1 NHQEQHCRRQQTT
14 PQIVKDFPAR
24 NQRYPVWHLLSAS
37 VPNARQK
44 VTRNLPITASPA
56 MLSHR
61 IGVVMSRVV
70 VEKFDIGDQRG
81 PGEDRFK
88 KVMTQ
93 QRILRNAIGESCFE
107 RVHIVEAL
115 SRV

>member
-1 NHQEQHCRRQQTT
+1 
-14 PQIVKDFPAR
+14 
-24 NQRYPVWHLLSAS
+24 
-37 VPNARQK
+37 QK
-44 VTRNLPITASPA
+44 ATRNLPITASPS

-61 IGVVMSRVV
+61 IGVEISRVV

-115 SRV
+115 SRVDAFAKKILVNVRRCRSVGIYAGIA